1 MYCLM
6 LLLFWFHFYK
16 AWFTREVHQRHVLW
30 HALVS
35 RIRHTRIRWWNPS
48 YCILTESWEFNCTIY
63 GWLYSNTN
71 ELKFNGNATERCA
84 HILKLR
90 VVLSV
95 GHHIKTFGQKFKFS
109 KIESNRCSW
118 RHVIYFN
125 LYMTCSTKQI
135 GLSGVEEITTSSPG
149 KRMHIQ

>member
-1 MYCLM
+1 MIFVKPYKSVEWMYCLM

-35 RIRHTRIRWWNPS
+35 RIRHTRVRWWNPS

-84 HILKLR
+84 HILKLP
-90 VVLSV
+90 VVLYCLLDIILKHL
-95 GHHIKTFGQKFKFS
+95 GKN
-109 KIESNRCSW
+109 SNLAKS
-118 RHVIYFN
+118 N
-125 LYMTCSTKQI
+125 QI
-135 GLSGVEEITTSSPG
+135 DVHDV
-149 KRMHIQ
+149 M